1 MKVFCGVERGM
12 NGAGGAAITSS
23 VLLPSHSNGLEGG
36 GGAPEAC
43 TVWWSSGPA

>member
-23 VLLPSHSNGLEGG
+23 VPLPSHSNGLEGG
-36 GGAPEAC
+36 GGVPEAC